1 MPFGGKKYSSVETY
15 GENRSRVV
23 NKVQQ
28 VDSELLDKQYFYMTV
43 KRIFDCFASLL
54 ALVLLLPLFLVLAI
68 LIKLDDPRG
77 TVFFS
82 QIRIGKR
89 GTAFRMYKF
98 RSMCVDAES
107 KLNKLIEKNEIDGAM
122 FKMKE
127 DPRVTRIGHFIR
139 RTSLDEL
146 PQLYN
151 VLRGEMSLVG
161 PRPCLPQE
169 YATYTDYDK
178 QRLAVTPGCTGLWQ
192 VSGRNGLSFYQMV
205 DLDCQY
211 IKHRSLLNDI
221 VILFKTFKVFVIPN
235 HAY

>member
-107 KLNKLIEKNEIDGAM
+107 KLDRLAERNEIAGAM
-122 FKMKE
+122 FKIKE
-127 DPRVTRIGHFIR
+127 DPRITRIGHFIR

-205 DLDCQY
+205 VLLMSNKSAVSIFSKRFLYVCKK
-211 IKHRSLLNDI
+211 ILISLN
-221 VILFKTFKVFVIPN
+221 
-235 HAY
+235 

>member
-1 MPFGGKKYSSVETY
+1 MPFGGKKYSSMEIY
-15 GENRSRVV
+15 GENKNRVV
-23 NKVQQ
+23 DKAQR
-28 VDSELLDKQYFYMTV
+28 VDPQLLDKQYFYIAV
-43 KRIFDCFASLL
+43 KRIFDCLASIL
-54 ALVLLLPLFLVLAI
+54 ALVLLLPLFFFLAI
-68 LIKLDDPRG
+68 LIKFDDPKG

-107 KLNKLIEKNEIDGAM
+107 KLDKLAERNEIDGAM
-122 FKMKE
+122 FKIKE
-127 DPRVTRIGHFIR
+127 DPRITRIGHFIR

-178 QRLAVTPGCTGLWQ
+178 QRLAVIPGCTGLWQ
-192 VSGRNGLSFYQMV
+192 VSGRNGLSFDQMV
-205 DLDCQY
+205 DLDCKY
-211 IKHRSLLNDI
+211 INHRSVLNDI

-235 HAY
+235 QAY

>member
-1 MPFGGKKYSSVETY
+1 MSFLGGKHWFMEIY
-15 GENRSRVV
+15 GENKNHVADRT
-23 NKVQQ
+23 QQ
-28 VDSELLDKQYFYMTV
+28 VDPQLLDKQYFYMTV
-43 KRIFDCFASLL
+43 KRIFDCLASLIG
-54 ALVLLLPLFLVLAI
+54 LVLLLPLFLVIAI

-89 GTAFRMYKF
+89 GAAFRMYKF

-107 KLNKLIEKNEIDGAM
+107 KLDRLAERNEIAGAM
-122 FKMKE
+122 FKIKE
-127 DPRVTRIGHFIR
+127 DPRITRIGHFIR

-178 QRLAVTPGCTGLWQ
+178 QRLAVIPGCTGLWQ
-192 VSGRNGLSFYQMV
+192 VSGRNGLSFDQMV

-221 VILFKTFKVFVIPN
+221 VILFKTFKVLVIPN
-235 HAY
+235 QAY

>member
-89 GTAFRMYKF
+89 GKAFRMYKF